1 MCQRALLLVSMS
13 FTCLLSTTLPFQFE
27 IVKKPALL
35 KGGSAEVYPAWA
47 TALAGSNRWKLRL
60 HQWMLGLHPTPV
72 ASLFQLGGEA
82 QIRWREAIYITAFS
96 SSTRWRGSYEVEE
109 DPISKHPVWC
119 RLLFMPPPV
128 RALHKAHSRSRTSSR
143 VSWAHIQNLLL
154 PPFKMKFRRNV
165 LVQQEG
171 RCWRRKDGL
180 FLHRSICH
188 HLSSFL

>member
-35 KGGSAEVYPAWA
+35 KAGSAEVYPAWA

-96 SSTRWRGSYEVEE
+96 SSTRWRGSYEVE

-119 RLLFMPPPV
+119 RLLFILPPV
-128 RALHKAHSRSRTSSR
+128 RGLHKAQSRRRSR
-143 VSWAHIQNLLL
+143 VSSAQIYSKPASASIQD
-154 PPFKMKFRRNV
+154 
-165 LVQQEG
+165 E
-171 RCWRRKDGL
+171 
-180 FLHRSICH
+180 I
-188 HLSSFL
+188 